1 MSRHR
6 TSKKQEIS
14 YEFDEISEE
23 GGLTLWTGVSVPSE
37 ILADIVID
45 TTKRVLYAKSPL
57 IILRVRDI
65 AMGSLLNSI
74 LELFDGYMLG
84 NTIIVAK
91 SYHETYSEMFRVD
104 SDQFVIYAL
113 FIDQAIEQEAGQ
125 PGSSGIQRFLSA
137 VSRFYGFS
145 LLRSCKYRLV
155 IPTIYAEKLVSM
167 NPIITFADLV
177 DMSEIKL
184 KLIEIPMA
192 SSSNQLMPP
201 GLSASKSGK
210 RFSDLVLEKPVE
222 ELIRRTIIA
231 PISKN
236 RHFLRSILLFG
247 PPGSGKTT
255 VAFAIARDLGLR
267 VARINIE
274 SMLSKWYGET
284 EKNLAAALDAFSR
297 SGGGVLVIRNIEH
310 IFSQKE
316 DGMGREDSTMA
327 RAREVLINKI
337 REGADNVIMFITSS
351 SLLSIP
357 DYLIRDPLFGEV
369 KIPVPPHS
377 RQESI
382 AKILTG
388 FLDEMSKGVG
398 VSLQL
403 DQSMNKAIERVSGT
417 IIGYTVREIEAIAK
431 HAIQNALA
439 EDRTEVTASDLYKA
453 VEIFT
458 VDMITR
464 TADLESMY
472 KAARMLG
479 SPTAIM
485 NEIERLIQAVN
496 AKKHRKTMI

>member
-1 MSRHR
+1 MSRYRAHR
-6 TSKKQEIS
+6 KQEIS
-14 YEFDEISEE
+14 YEFEEISEE
-23 GGLTLWTGVSVPSE
+23 GNLTLWTGISVPSE
-37 ILADIVID
+37 NLGSFVAD

-57 IILRVRDI
+57 VILRIRDI
-65 AMGSLLNSI
+65 AMGSLANSI
-74 LELFDGYMLG
+74 FELFDGYMLG
-84 NTIIVAK
+84 NTVIIAK
-91 SYHETYSEMFRVD
+91 TYQEVYSEMFRTD
-104 SDQFVIYAL
+104 IDQSVIYAL
-113 FIDQAIEQEAGQ
+113 FVDQAIEQESIQ
-125 PGSSGIQRFLSA
+125 PGSSGIQRFLST

-145 LLRSCKYRLV
+145 LLRGCRYRLV

-167 NPIITFADLV
+167 NPIVTFAELV
-177 DMSEIKL
+177 DMPEI
-184 KLIEIPMA
+184 KLIEIPTVR
-192 SSSNQLMPP
+192 SSNQLMPP
-201 GLSASKSGK
+201 GLSVSKSDK

-222 ELIRRTIIA
+222 ELIRRTIIT

-247 PPGSGKTT
+247 PPGGGKTT
-255 VAFAIARDLGLR
+255 IAFAIARDLGLR
-267 VARINIE
+267 AARINIE

-284 EKNLAAALDAFSR
+284 EKNLAAAVDAFSR
-297 SGGGVLVIRNIEH
+297 SGGGILVIRNIEH
-310 IFSQKE
+310 IFSQRE

-327 RAREVLINKI
+327 RAREILINRI

-382 AKILTG
+382 GKMLTS
-388 FLDEMSKGVG
+388 FLDEMSKSVG

-403 DQSMNKAIERVSGT
+403 DQSMNQAIYRVSQT
-417 IIGYTVREIEAIAK
+417 IVGYTAREIEAIAK

-439 EDRTEVTASDLYKA
+439 DDRTEVTASDLYKA

-464 TADLESMY
+464 AADLEAMY